1 MDFIVSNSQTDDYYA
16 SDTLDTTS
24 LKSNPHFNF
33 GKWEITF
40 LKKECQN
47 LGLEHLYQT
56 YIQRVQR
63 SFLSIFFVLQTII
76 NVVHVIIISST
87 TSVSYTLRLRFKTFR
102 KSLCGEI

>member
-1 MDFIVSNSQTDDYYA
+1 MDFMVSSAHDDDFYI
-16 SDTLDTTS
+16 DTIDTTS

-47 LGLEHLYQT
+47 LGLEHIYQT

-76 NVVHVIIISST
+76 NVIHVIIISST
-87 TSVSYTLRLRFKTFR
+87 SKVSQGLTM
-102 KSLCGEI
+102 